1 MDSGSL
7 APLRHR
13 NFRWYYIASTIDV
26 AGSMMAGVAFAFAVL
41 AVENSPSALGYV
53 LAANTVP
60 MVLFMLYGGVVADRL
75 PLTLVLRFGLL
86 VAGLLQGLTAALVI
100 TGAAHIWM
108 LIVLAALSGTVM
120 ALVFP
125 ALVSI
130 MPQLV
135 PRELL
140 QQANALQSLSRGSMR
155 IIGPTVAALLVAGVG
170 PGWALGVDAATYL
183 VAAGVLLAVRLPPR
197 PPREGQ
203 TSTIDELRE
212 GWTYFRSTTWLW
224 VVVLGFALLNAIHTG
239 AWFTLGPPRA
249 KETIGVKGWGYVLS
263 AESVGLILVTLVL
276 LRVSLRRPLLTG
288 MLGVTLMGLPILVFG
303 AVPHVVPLLCVALL
317 AGAGSEVFNIGW
329 TVSMQEHVPERMLSR
344 AFSYD
349 ALGSFVAMPVG
360 QLLAGPLAA
369 AFGYRD
375 VMVVSGLLYFV
386 ICVLVLS
393 SRSVRNLRRVPAPAP
408 G

>member
-1 MDSGSL
+1 MDAGSL
-7 APLRHR
+7 APLRHA
-13 NFRWYYIASTIDV
+13 NYRWYYVATTIDV

-41 AVENSPSALGYV
+41 AVENSPTALGYV

-86 VAGLLQGLTAALVI
+86 AAGLLQGLTAALVI
-100 TGAAHIWM
+100 TGVARIWM
-108 LIVLAALSGTVM
+108 LVVLAALSGTVM

-135 PRELL
+135 PREQL

-170 PGWALGVDAATYL
+170 PGWALAVDAATYL
-183 VAAGVLLAVRLPPR
+183 VAAAVLLAVRLPPR
-197 PPREGQ
+197 PPREER
-203 TSTIDELRE
+203 TSTIAELRE
-212 GWTYFRSTTWLW
+212 GWSYFRSTTWLW
-224 VVVLGFALLNAIHTG
+224 VVVVGFSALNAIHTG
-239 AWFTLGPPRA
+239 AWFTLGPARA
-249 KETIGVKGWGYVLS
+249 KATIGVQGWGYVLS

-288 MLGVTLMGLPILVFG
+288 MLGVTLMGVPILVFG

-317 AGAGSEVFNIGW
+317 AGAGSEVFNLGW
-329 TVSMQEHVPERMLSR
+329 TVTMQEHVPERMLSR

-360 QLLAGPLAA
+360 QLVAGPLAA
-369 AFGYRD
+369 AYGYRD
-375 VMVVSGLLYFV
+375 VMVVSGVVYVL
-386 ICVLVLS
+386 ICALVLS
-393 SRSVRNLRRVPAPAP
+393 SRSVRNLRRAPAPAR

>member
-7 APLRHR
+7 APLRHA
-13 NFRWYYIASTIDV
+13 NFRWYYIATTIDV

-41 AVENSPSALGYV
+41 AVENSPTALGYV

-60 MVLFMLYGGVVADRL
+60 LVLFMLYGGVVADRL
-75 PLTLVLRFGLL
+75 PLTVVLRFGLL
-86 VAGLLQGLTAALVI
+86 AAGLLQGLTAALVI
-100 TGAAHIWM
+100 TGVARIWM
-108 LIVLAALSGTVM
+108 LVVLAALSGTVM

-155 IIGPTVAALLVAGVG
+155 IIGPTIAALLVAGVG
-170 PGWALGVDAATYL
+170 PGWALGIDAATYL
-183 VAAGVLLAVRLPPR
+183 VSAAVLLAVRLPPR
-197 PPREGQ
+197 PPREER
-203 TSTIDELRE
+203 TSTIAELRE

-224 VVVLGFALLNAIHTG
+224 VVVVGFGALNAIHTG
-239 AWFTLGPPRA
+239 AWFTLGPARA
-249 KETIGVKGWGYVLS
+249 KETIGVQGWGYVLS
-263 AESVGLILVTLVL
+263 AESVGLILVTVVL

-288 MLGVTLMGLPILVFG
+288 MLGVTLMGVPILVFG

-317 AGAGSEVFNIGW
+317 AGAGSEVFNLGW
-329 TVSMQEHVPERMLSR
+329 TVTMQEHVPERMLSR

-349 ALGSFVAMPVG
+349 ALGSFVAMPIG
-360 QLLAGPLAA
+360 QLAAGPLAA
-369 AFGYRD
+369 AYGYRD
-375 VMVVSGLLYFV
+375 VMVVSGVMYVL
-386 ICVLVLS
+386 ICALVLS
-393 SRSVRNLRRVPAPAP
+393 SRSVRNLRRAPAP
-408 G
+408 PGG